1 MKKYNGSEKNE
12 KGELKKKRQA
22 NDEGNVAYT
31 YKNTIKMSNAS

>member
-12 KGELKKKRQA
+12 KGELKKRQA